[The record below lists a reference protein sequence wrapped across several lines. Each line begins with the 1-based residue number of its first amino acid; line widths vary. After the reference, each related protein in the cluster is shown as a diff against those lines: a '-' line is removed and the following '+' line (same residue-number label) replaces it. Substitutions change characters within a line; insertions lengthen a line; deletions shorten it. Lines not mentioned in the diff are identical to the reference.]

1 MRFMIHDGFLQVLN
15 HPIERKN
22 VSYGDLSGATIRMTG
37 HFEQKWG
44 NFAIQTEH
52 IQIFVGLKPS

>member
-1 MRFMIHDGFLQVLN
+1 
-15 HPIERKN
+15 
-22 VSYGDLSGATIRMTG
+22 MTG
-37 HFEQKWG
+37 HFEQEKWG